1 MSQINALLLF
11 IILVFVIG
19 PYIPWGADL
28 SYTPM
33 LLRESITRTPL
44 GGTSNWDSA
53 VYYLSQ
59 IIYKYSLTEKN
70 LIQRYGTGSWTII
83 TGASSGQGRCMALK
97 LAARG
102 FNLILIGSVRTK
114 QVIREISDK
123 WPSVQIKFIEKNF
136 SESYDDSWWQND
148 IIPLFDGTYDISILF
163 NNVGQRSA
171 NNPSHKQSIES
182 ITGTIITGTLPQVRL
197 TNLAIEYMI
206 TRPENLHSAI
216 IFNTAQCIHPV
227 IGLSQYYGA
236 EITVPYLSVYEA
248 TNAFGYY
255 HASSTAESQLLV
267 HPEGVRL
274 MDSRSSVGV
283 YDKSAPH
290 GIITE
295 YGSNPKYNHIDM
307 LNITPGAV
315 LTEKTEP
322 MLHNT
327 MFAVKAD
334 KFIDNIPWG
343 ADLSYTPTLL
353 RESINR
359 TPSGCTSNW
368 DSAVLRLMGNWQGT
382 TCAYWGHELAP
393 ILISFAP
400 WLKRRILSDVPWGAD
415 LSYTPTLLRESINRT
430 PSGCTINWDSA
441 VGQSFVGA

>member
-1 MSQINALLLF
+1 MIQINALLLF

-19 PYIPWGADL
+19 PYI
-28 SYTPM
+28 
-33 LLRESITRTPL
+33 
-44 GGTSNWDSA
+44 
-53 VYYLSQ
+53 YYLAQ

-70 LIQRYGTGSWTII
+70 LIQRYGTGSWVII

-123 WPSVQIKFIEKNF
+123 WTSVQIKFIEKDF

-171 NNPSHKQSIES
+171 NNPSHKQSFTDIMGS
-182 ITGTIITGTLPQVRL
+182 IVTGTVPQVRL

-255 HASSTAESQLLV
+255 HASS
-267 HPEGVRL
+267 
-274 MDSRSSVGV
+274 
-283 YDKSAPH
+283 
-290 GIITE
+290 IITE

-322 MLHNT
+322 ILHNT
-327 MFAVKAD
+327 MFAIKAD
-334 KFIDNIPWG
+334 KFIDN
-343 ADLSYTPTLL
+343 
-353 RESINR
+353 R
-359 TPSGCTSNW
+359 
-368 DSAVLRLMGNWQGT
+368 
-382 TCAYWGHELAP
+382 
-393 ILISFAP
+393 F
-400 WLKRRILSDVPWGAD
+400 
-415 LSYTPTLLRESINRT
+415 
-430 PSGCTINWDSA
+430 
-441 VGQSFVGA
+441 

>member
-1 MSQINALLLF
+1 MIQINAILLF
-11 IILVFVIG
+11 IVLVFVIG
-19 PYIPWGADL
+19 PYI
-28 SYTPM
+28 
-33 LLRESITRTPL
+33 
-44 GGTSNWDSA
+44 
-53 VYYLSQ
+53 YYLAQ

-70 LIQRYGTGSWTII
+70 LTHRYGTGSWAII

-114 QVIREISDK
+114 QVILEISDK
-123 WPSVQIKFIEKNF
+123 WPSVQIKFIEKDF
-136 SESYDDSWWQND
+136 SESYEDSRWQND

-182 ITGTIITGTLPQVRL
+182 VTGTIITGTLPQVRL

-255 HASSTAESQLLV
+255 HASS
-267 HPEGVRL
+267 
-274 MDSRSSVGV
+274 
-283 YDKSAPH
+283 
-290 GIITE
+290 IITE
-295 YGSNPKYNHIDM
+295 YVSNPKYNHIDM

-322 MLHNT
+322 ILHNT
-327 MFAVKAD
+327 MFAIKAD
-334 KFIDNIPWG
+334 KFIDNI
-343 ADLSYTPTLL
+343 
-353 RESINR
+353 
-359 TPSGCTSNW
+359 
-368 DSAVLRLMGNWQGT
+368 LRLMGGNYRGT

-400 WLKRRILSDVPWGAD
+400 WLKRRILSDV
-415 LSYTPTLLRESINRT
+415 
-430 PSGCTINWDSA
+430 
-441 VGQSFVGA
+441 GQSFVGA